1 METNNKALM
10 MRALLCLISQCQEFQ
25 QPIQGDEHNPRRR
38 EIVLL
43 TRYQDINAQSQ
54 DKPYV

>member
-1 METNNKALM
+1 M